1 MSNKVFARA
10 LNYIDDLRNRG
21 KLSFLRN
28 KNLIGTDIDIQFRG
42 DYLNLYYKGASL
54 LKFKW
59 LSKNTYE
66 ITISKKYL
74 EPSKIAWLQDKNRLN
89 DNSLKPIRKNFKQI
103 VAQLKRNIRYL
114 GKGKENAFEQIFIE
128 NNCNVR
134 NRPSFI
140 VIDRQVVIPG
150 SKDRLDLVAISKID
164 GVNEYRLNL
173 IELKYGEDKRIP
185 KVHDEQLEK
194 YHLRFKNDY
203 PNIAKQYQAIIRQK
217 MSIGLLPYLTQDISI
232 SKDSSTM
239 KKIAV
244 FGNIRDDHRFVE
256 QARSQFDENTFYV
269 IQNNILEES
278 KMKKCN

>member
-10 LNYIDDLRNRG
+10 LNYINDLKIRG

-28 KNLIGTDIDIQFRG
+28 KNLIGADVDIQFRG
-42 DYLNLYYKGASL
+42 DYFNLYYKGASL
-54 LKFKW
+54 LRFKW
-59 LSKNTYE
+59 LSRNYYE
-66 ITISKKYL
+66 ITLSGKYL
-74 EPSKIAWLQDKNRLN
+74 KPVGITWLKPKSTFD
-89 DNSLKPIRKNFKQI
+89 DNSIQPIRKNFKAI

-114 GKGKENAFEQIFIE
+114 GKGNENAFEQIFIE

-140 VIDRQVVIPG
+140 VVDRQVVIPG
-150 SKDRLDLVAISKID
+150 SRDRLDLVAISKID
-164 GVNEYRLNL
+164 GANEYRLNL

-194 YHLRFKNDY
+194 YYRRFKNDY
-203 PNIAKQYQAIIRQK
+203 SNIAKQYQAIIRQK
-217 MSIGLLPYLTQDISI
+217 KSIGLLPYLTQEISI
-232 SKDSSTM
+232 SRDSSTM

-256 QARSQFDENTFYV
+256 QARRQFDENTFYV